1 MPDEPMPL
9 SDDDLGLLRTHS
21 ADGRRLNAHT
31 LSDAIDHALA
41 TIAFQS
47 ARIAA
52 LTEALARTQIGVNHI
67 ATYRTAAWPDV
78 GTAHE
83 IALERLGA
91 GREYDMWCC
100 WNAAMQ
106 ARAALSQPAPGAEI
120 LNPQGPVRPADDAP
134 RESSGEQAIQRPAA
148 PSRSDSGADHLP

>member
-1 MPDEPMPL
+1 MPDEPM
-9 SDDDLGLLRTHS
+9 
-21 ADGRRLNAHT
+21 T
-31 LSDAIDHALA
+31 LSDLPWAGDVAAELLNWLRELNIKIHPWRRAFHAKVVDLVEA
-41 TIAFQS
+41 RDAFQS

-106 ARAALSQPAPGAEI
+106 ALAALDNATP
-120 LNPQGPVRPADDAP
+120 
-134 RESSGEQAIQRPAA
+134 ESEGK
-148 PSRSDSGADHLP
+148 G

>member
-1 MPDEPMPL
+1 MTD
-9 SDDDLGLLRTHS
+9 SNDLLRTHS
-21 ADGRRLNAHT
+21 ADARRLNAHT

-52 LTEALARTQIGVNHI
+52 LTEALASTQIGVNHI

-106 ARAALSQPAPGAEI
+106 ALAALDNATP
-120 LNPQGPVRPADDAP
+120 
-134 RESSGEQAIQRPAA
+134 ESEGK
-148 PSRSDSGADHLP
+148 G

>member
-1 MPDEPMPL
+1 MTSPAAALAALIAKKRERPMPDEPMPL

-52 LTEALARTQIGVNHI
+52 LTEALARADAMLVLAWDLHDAIEGEAVPNDI
-67 ATYRTAAWPDV
+67 RKAAVEICERHMDHPNVKMLDV
-78 GTAHE
+78 
-83 IALERLGA
+83 
-91 GREYDMWCC
+91 
-100 WNAAMQ
+100 
-106 ARAALSQPAPGAEI
+106 ARARVALSQPAPG
-120 LNPQGPVRPADDAP
+120 
-134 RESSGEQAIQRPAA
+134 SGEE
-148 PSRSDSGADHLP
+148 G